1 MGLFDFLEQRRSGGL
16 LSGMFPEPQ
25 SFADAGP
32 AVPDLPGGAGH
43 WLGSNGSTPVGL
55 GAGIA
60 GGGSWGD
67 GLSASFPNAPAGS
80 SFDPLRAGQSRTVTA
95 LMNHGLDEDTARAA
109 AGNPTM
115 LRAVLWQLHAPLER
129 PPSLQDQRPGIGDSP
144 VPQFGSA
151 LSPTS
156 ALEINSASAPDSSA
170 TGATDQHQTPHRE

>member
-1 MGLFDFLEQRRSGGL
+1 MGLLDFLEQRRSGGL

-32 AVPDLPGGAGH
+32 AVPDFLGGAGH

-67 GLSASFPNAPAGS
+67 GLGNGFPNTFGDLAL
-80 SFDPLRAGQSRTVTA
+80 DPQRAGQSRTVTA

-115 LRAVLWQLHAPLER
+115 MRAVLWQLYAPREPSGLSDADVGPA
-129 PPSLQDQRPGIGDSP
+129 PPE
-144 VPQFGSA
+144 
-151 LSPTS
+151 PTHV
-156 ALEINSASAPDSSA
+156 ASRGMA
-170 TGATDQHQTPHRE
+170 